1 MKTPAK
7 GPSAQSG
14 AVLYVAL
21 IMLILLALLGIIAL
35 QVAGLQERMSA
46 NYAATN
52 IAFQNAE
59 SNARRSEIA
68 LKAQVLAGDNPAT
81 NVPPTNCTATPD
93 FQGWQSDQQHI
104 RRLDLCFAWGA
115 LDVPSNEAERTDQ
128 IYQITAFSRDRAVL
142 PSSEATVDTVF
153 IP

>member
-1 MKTPAK
+1 MNTRVE
-7 GPSAQSG
+7 GPSLQSG

-35 QVAGLQERMSA
+35 QIAGLQERMSA

-59 SNARRSEIA
+59 SNARRTEIA
-68 LKAQVLAGDNPAT
+68 LKEQVLAGGNPT
-81 NVPPTNCTATPD
+81 TSLPPTNCSATPD
-93 FQGWQSDQQHI
+93 FQGWESDQQHI

-115 LDVPSNEAERTDQ
+115 RDVPSDEAERTDQ
-128 IYQITAFSRDRAVL
+128 IYQITVFSRDRAVL
-142 PSSEATVDTVF
+142 PSSEATIDTVF